1 VILFAMHLSDGVV
14 PMNGCL
20 AGFLAT
26 AVLIAVGLRR
36 LREEDLPKIALVT
49 AAFFVTS
56 VIHLPLG
63 ITSVH
68 AVMTGLVGAVLG
80 PYAGIAI
87 FVGLVMQA
95 ILLGHG
101 GFTTLGVNTVS
112 LAVPALLFGVA
123 FRRMLTWSAIRR
135 GSSIRYALSV
145 ALGAGTLLVSLAL
158 QSAVLYLTIDEIPAI
173 AGVWFLAHAILAVIE
188 GILTAGIVDF
198 LLRVKPEL
206 LGLPPEPN
214 LRTAVE
220 PALEE
225 AIPISAIHSV
235 VGSGNTSS
243 SETSH

>member
-1 VILFAMHLSDGVV
+1 MHLSDGVV

-20 AGFLAT
+20 AGFLA
-26 AVLIAVGLRR
+26 AALLIAFGLRR

-56 VIHLPLG
+56 VIHMPLG

-80 PYAGIAI
+80 GYAGIAI
-87 FVGLVMQA
+87 FVGLAMQA
-95 ILLGHG
+95 VLLGHG
-101 GFTTLGVNTVS
+101 GFTTLGINTVS
-112 LAVPALLFGVA
+112 LAVPALLFGLA
-123 FRRMLTWSAIRR
+123 FRRLLTWSAVRR
-135 GSSIRYALSV
+135 RTSLRSALSF
-145 ALGAGTLLVSLAL
+145 ALGAGSLLASLAL
-158 QSAVLYLTIDEIPAI
+158 QSAVLYLAIEEIPAI
-173 AGVWFLAHAILAVIE
+173 AGVWFLAHAILAVVE

-206 LGLPPEPN
+206 LGLPPEPFD
-214 LRTAVE
+214 RTTVQ
-220 PALEE
+220 PAYED
-225 AIPISAIHSV
+225 AIPVSAIHSV

>member
-1 VILFAMHLSDGVV
+1 MHLSDGVV

-56 VIHLPLG
+56 VVHLPLG

-80 PYAGIAI
+80 GYAGIAI
-87 FVGLVMQA
+87 FIGLLMQA
-95 ILLGHG
+95 VLLGHG
-101 GFTTLGVNTVS
+101 GFTTLGINTLS

-123 FRRMLTWSAIRR
+123 FRRMLTWPAVRR
-135 GSSIRYALSV
+135 RATVRYALSV
-145 ALGAGTLLVSLAL
+145 ALGAGSLLLSLAL
-158 QSAVLYLTIDEIPAI
+158 QSAVLYLAIDEIPAI
-173 AGVWFLAHAILAVIE
+173 AGVWFLAHAVLAVVE

-206 LGLPPEPN
+206 LGLPPEPFE
-214 LRTAVE
+214 RPTVA

-225 AIPISAIHSV
+225 ALHVRPLHSV

-243 SETSH
+243 SDTSH